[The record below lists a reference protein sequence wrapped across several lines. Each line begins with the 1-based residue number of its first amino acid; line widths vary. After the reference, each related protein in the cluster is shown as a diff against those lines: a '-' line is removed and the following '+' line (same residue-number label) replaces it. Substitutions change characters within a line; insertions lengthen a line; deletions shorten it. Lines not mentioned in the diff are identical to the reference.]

1 MVMTA
6 RFGSGLAY
14 LRREYGGLQFG
25 SGARASQ
32 RERDAGPVF
41 RPEVMV

>member
-1 MVMTA
+1 MA
-6 RFGSGLAY
+6 GY
-14 LRREYGGLQFG
+14 KFG

-41 RPEVMV
+41 RPEVSF